1 MRRND
6 VVLIDGARTPF
17 GKFGGSLKDISAIDL
32 GAHSAKEAIARSGVD
47 TNDFDQVVMGNVQQ
61 SSTDAHFLARH
72 VGLKAGLPIHVPAL
86 TVNRLCGSGLEAI
99 ITAAKN
105 IIIGESQV
113 GVAGGTENMSQ
124 IPYFVQG
131 ARWGTRLGSTPKV
144 VDYLWE
150 GLYDTVAGCTMSI
163 TAENVAE
170 KYNISREEADEFA
183 KLSYDR
189 ALKAME
195 SGRLAKEIAPIT
207 VRTRK
212 GEKVI
217 SVDEQPIPTE
227 LSVLRNMK
235 ARFKENGVVTPGNA
249 SGIND
254 GAAAVV
260 LASAEYAENH
270 GLKPLARLVSWGVV
284 GVEPSHM
291 GMGPVPAIRE
301 ALKKANL
308 KIEDLDL
315 IEINEAFAVQY
326 LACQKELGF
335 APEMGNVNGGAV
347 ALGHPL
353 GASGARIT
361 LSLAYELQQKN
372 KKYGASA
379 VCIGGGQGIAAI
391 WERV

>member
-1 MRRND
+1 MRSND
-6 VVLIDGARTPF
+6 VVLIEGARTPF
-17 GKFGGSLKDISAIDL
+17 GKFGGSLKDIPAIDL
-32 GAHSAKEAIARSGVD
+32 GAHATKEAIARSGVD
-47 TNDFDQVVMGNVQQ
+47 ITDFNQVVMGNVQQ

-113 GVAGGTENMSQ
+113 GLAGGTENMSQ

-131 ARWGTRLGSTPKV
+131 ARWGTRLGSAPKM

-150 GLYDTVAGCTMSI
+150 GLHDTVAGCTMSF

-189 ALKAME
+189 ALKAMK
-195 SGRLAKEIAPIT
+195 SGRLAKEIAPVT
-207 VRTRK
+207 VRTRN

-217 SVDEQPIPTE
+217 SEDEQPIPTD
-227 LSVLRNMK
+227 LAVLQNMK
-235 ARFKENGVVTPGNA
+235 ARFKKNGVVTPGNA

-260 LASAEYAENH
+260 LTSGEYAKKH
-270 GLKPLARLVSWGVV
+270 GLKPLARLVSWSVV
-284 GVEPSHM
+284 GVEPSLM
-291 GMGPVPAIRE
+291 GIGPVPAIRE

-308 KIEDLDL
+308 KLEDLDL

-335 APEMGNVNGGAV
+335 APEIGNVNGGAV

-361 LSLAYELQQKN
+361 LSLAYELQQQN